1 MKNFDYRD
9 NELCCEGVRIEEIAK
24 KVGTPLYLY
33 SQKALV
39 DNYKAFDK
47 AFKEIDHLICYSC
60 KVNSNL
66 SICKVLKEEGAGA
79 DVVSGG
85 ELYKAL
91 KVGVDPKK
99 IVFSGVGKT
108 REEIKYALKNNILML
123 NVESI
128 PELELTDEIAGR
140 LKKKAPV
147 ALRIN
152 PDIDP
157 NTHPHIST
165 GLAKSKFGIEISR
178 AKEGYKKAKE
188 LENIE
193 VLGIHMHIGSQI
205 TELEPFV
212 NSLGKI
218 VELIKELEKER
229 IRLKYLDIGGGL
241 GISYKKGEKAPTPKE
256 FAERLLPLIK
266 ELKCKIILEPGR
278 AIVGD
283 AGILVTKV
291 LYVKKTEE
299 KSFVIVDA
307 AMNDLIRPSL
317 YNAYHEIIPIK
328 KLRTLPR
335 GPRVPSGREANSPSG
350 ISSPLGTRG
359 ELSLGDLESPRDERR
374 TTVDVVGP
382 VCESGDYFA
391 KDRELAEVKSGDL
404 LAILDAGAYG
414 FSMSSNY
421 NARPKV
427 AEILVE
433 KDKFC
438 IIRKREDYED
448 LIRGEQEE

>member
-1 MKNFDYRD
+1 MITVMKGFDYRD
-9 NELCCEGVRIEEIAK
+9 NELYCEKVRIKEIAK
-24 KVGTPLYLY
+24 EADTPFYLY
-33 SQKALV
+33 SQKTLI
-39 DNYKAFDK
+39 DNYKAFDE

-60 KVNSNL
+60 KANSNL
-66 SICKVLKEEGAGA
+66 SICKLLKEQGAGA

-108 REEIKYALKNNILML
+108 RGEIEYALKNNILML

-140 LKKKAPV
+140 LKKKAPI

-152 PDIDP
+152 PDINP

-178 AKEGYKKAKE
+178 AKEVYKKAKE

-212 NSLGKI
+212 DSLKKI
-218 VELIKELEKER
+218 VRLVRELEKEGIGLR
-229 IRLKYLDIGGGL
+229 YLDIGGGL
-241 GISYKKGEKAPTPKE
+241 GISYREAEKAPTPGE
-256 FAERLLPLIK
+256 FAGRLKPLIK

-278 AIVGD
+278 AIVGS
-283 AGILVTKV
+283 AGILITKV
-291 LYVKKTEE
+291 LYVKKTS
-299 KSFVIVDA
+299 KKNFVIVDG

-317 YNAYHEIIPIK
+317 YDAYHEIIPVQ
-328 KLRTLPR
+328 KLRT
-335 GPRVPSGREANSPSG
+335 PSS
-350 ISSPLGTRG
+350 
-359 ELSLGDLESPRDERR
+359 ELR
-374 TTVDVVGP
+374 TTVDIVGP

-404 LAILDAGAYG
+404 LAILDTGAYG

-433 KDKFC
+433 KDKYC
-438 IIRKREDYED
+438 IIRKREGYSD
-448 LIRGEQEE
+448 LIREEEVRDV

>member
-1 MKNFDYRD
+1 MESFDYK
-9 NELCCEGVRIEEIAK
+9 NNNLYCESVRIAEIAK
-24 KVGTPLYLY
+24 EVGTPFYLY
-33 SQKALV
+33 SQKRIT
-39 DNYKAFDK
+39 DNYRAFDE
-47 AFKEIDHLICYSC
+47 AFRKIDHLICYSC
-60 KVNSNL
+60 KANSNL
-66 SICKVLKEEGAGA
+66 SICRLLKEQGAGA

-91 KVGVDPKK
+91 KVGVNPEK

-108 REEIKYALKNNILML
+108 SSEIEYALKEGILLL

-140 LKKKAPV
+140 LKKKAPI

-152 PDIDP
+152 PDIDS

-178 AKEGYKKAKE
+178 AKEVYKKAKE

-212 NSLGKI
+212 DSLGKI
-218 VELIKELEKER
+218 VELIKELEKEGIELR
-229 IRLKYLDIGGGL
+229 YLDIGGGL

-256 FAERLLPLIK
+256 FAKKLLPLIK
-266 ELKCKIILEPGR
+266 GLKYRIILEPGR
-278 AIVGD
+278 AIIGD

-291 LYVKKTEE
+291 LYVKKTS
-299 KSFVIVDA
+299 KKNFVIVDA
-307 AMNDLIRPSL
+307 AMNNLIRPSL
-317 YNAYHEIIPIK
+317 YDAYHRIVPIRKSQIPNPKSQI
-328 KLRTLPR
+328 
-335 GPRVPSGREANSPSG
+335 
-350 ISSPLGTRG
+350 
-359 ELSLGDLESPRDERR
+359 
-374 TTVDVVGP
+374 VDIVGP
-382 VCESGDYFA
+382 VCESGDYLA

-433 KDKFC
+433 KDKFH

-448 LIRGEQEE
+448 LIREEEVKDV

>member
-1 MKNFDYRD
+1 MITVMKDFDYRD
-9 NELCCEGVRIEEIAK
+9 NELCCEKVRIEDIAK
-24 KVGTPLYLY
+24 KVGTPFYLY
-33 SQKALV
+33 SQKRII
-39 DNYKAFDK
+39 DNYRAFDE
-47 AFKEIDHLICYSC
+47 AFKEIDHLICYSY
-60 KVNSNL
+60 KANSNL
-66 SICKVLKEEGAGA
+66 SICKLLKEQDAGA

-91 KVGVDPKK
+91 KVGVEPKR

-108 REEIKYALKNNILML
+108 REEIEYALKNNILML

-140 LKKKAPV
+140 LKKKAPI

-165 GLAKSKFGIEISR
+165 GLAKSKFGIEISK
-178 AKEGYKKAKE
+178 ALEVYKKAKE

-205 TELEPFV
+205 TELEPFID
-212 NSLGKI
+212 SLGKI
-218 VELIKELEKER
+218 VELIKELEKEGIELR
-229 IRLKYLDIGGGL
+229 YLDIGGGL

-256 FAERLLPLIK
+256 FAKKLLFLIK
-266 ELKCKIILEPGR
+266 GLKYRIILEPGR
-278 AIVGD
+278 AIIGD

-291 LYVKKTEE
+291 LYVKKTS
-299 KSFVIVDA
+299 KKNFVIVDA

-317 YNAYHEIIPIK
+317 YNAYHEIIPVRPITGH
-328 KLRTLPR
+328 R
-335 GPRVPSGREANSPSG
+335 SP
-350 ISSPLGTRG
+350 ITA
-359 ELSLGDLESPRDERR
+359 DI
-374 TTVDVVGP
+374 VGP
-382 VCESGDYFA
+382 VCESGDYLA

-404 LAILDAGAYG
+404 LAILDAGAYS

-421 NARPKV
+421 NARSKV

-433 KDKFC
+433 KDKYC
-438 IIRKREDYED
+438 IIRKREGYED
-448 LIRGEQEE
+448 LIRTEEVRDV

>member
-1 MKNFDYRD
+1 MKVFTYKDD
-9 NELCCEGVRIEEIAK
+9 NLYCEEVKIEEIAK
-24 KVGTPLYLY
+24 EVGTPFYLY
-33 SQKALV
+33 SQKSII
-39 DNYKAFDK
+39 DNYRAFDE
-47 AFKEIDHLICYSC
+47 AFKEIDHLICYSY
-60 KVNSNL
+60 KANANL
-66 SICKVLKEEGAGA
+66 AICKTLKEEGAGA

-91 KVGVDPKK
+91 KIGVEPKK

-108 REEIKYALKNNILML
+108 ASEIKYALKEGILLL

-128 PELELTDEIAGR
+128 PELELTNKIAGK
-140 LKKKAPV
+140 LKKKASI

-178 AKEGYKKAKE
+178 AKEAYKKAEE
-188 LENIE
+188 LKNIE
-193 VLGIHMHIGSQI
+193 TIGIHMHIGSQI

-212 NSLGKI
+212 DSLEKI

-229 IRLKYLDIGGGL
+229 IKLRYLDIGGGL
-241 GISYKKGEKAPTPKE
+241 GISYREDEKAPAPKE

-278 AIVGD
+278 AIVGNT
-283 AGILVTKV
+283 GTLVTKV
-291 LYVKKTEE
+291 LYVKKTGR
-299 KSFVIVDA
+299 KNFVIVDA
-307 AMNDLIRPSL
+307 AMNDLIRPAL
-317 YNAYHEIIPIK
+317 YDAYHNIIPVK
-328 KLRTLPR
+328 QFTGHR
-335 GPRVPSGREANSPSG
+335 SP
-350 ISSPLGTRG
+350 I
-359 ELSLGDLESPRDERR
+359 
-374 TTVDVVGP
+374 TVDIVGP

-391 KDRELAEVKSGDL
+391 KKRELPEMKSGDL
-404 LAILDAGAYG
+404 FTILDAGAYG
-414 FSMSSNY
+414 FSMSFNY

-427 AEILVE
+427 AEVLVE
-433 KDKFC
+433 KDKYR

-448 LIRGEQEE
+448 LIRGEEVRDV